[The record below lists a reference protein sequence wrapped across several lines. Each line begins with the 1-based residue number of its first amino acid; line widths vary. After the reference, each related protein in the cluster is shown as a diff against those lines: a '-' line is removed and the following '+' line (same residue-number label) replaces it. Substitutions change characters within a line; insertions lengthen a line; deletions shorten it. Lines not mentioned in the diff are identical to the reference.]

1 MDNDKEK
8 MSDFYK
14 QNCVYRKAMEQD
26 LVIPTYQSQASEE
39 NYEGATV
46 IDPIKGRL
54 SQTVHNF
61 TLDLLFPT
69 RVCSYFVPVKPVF
82 LFHGSRVLAVRI
94 QTRVL

>member
-1 MDNDKEK
+1 
-8 MSDFYK
+8 
-14 QNCVYRKAMEQD
+14 MEQD

-61 TLDLLFPT
+61 SLTSFFQLAS
-69 RVCSYFVPVKPVF
+69 VYKFVPVKPVLYVPVCLGPR
-82 LFHGSRVLAVRI
+82 LFSVFGFFS
-94 QTRVL
+94 